1 VRRST
6 LAEKNVSTKEKPGVT
21 LSPDS
26 VIIGIV
32 VGFGKN
38 ITPSISFP
46 GCLSEQGIKA
56 RTTVAFSR
64 SDIGKQ
70 VALLFESG
78 DMSKPVIIGRIQTPS
93 PSVEEST
100 SSATKTVE
108 TTLDGERL
116 MLTADREIVLKCGK
130 ASITLTK
137 AGKIIVRG
145 AYLLNRSSGVNKIKG
160 ASVQIN

>member
-1 VRRST
+1 M
-6 LAEKNVSTKEKPGVT
+6 AKEKVSPKKKSRAK

-26 VIIGIV
+26 VVIGII
-32 VGFGKN
+32 VGFKN
-38 ITPSISFP
+38 DTVPSVSFP
-46 GCLSEQGIKA
+46 GCPSEQGIKA
-56 RTTVAFSR
+56 RTTVAFKR

-78 DMSKPVIIGRIQTPS
+78 DPNKPAIIGKIQMLA
-93 PSVEEST
+93 PSVEEP
-100 SSATKTVE
+100 KPVPDTVE

-116 MLTADREIVLKCGK
+116 TFTADREIVLRCGK
-130 ASITLTK
+130 ASITLTR

-145 AYLLNRSSGVNKIKG
+145 TYLLNRSSGVNRIKG

>member
-1 VRRST
+1 MQSDQS
-6 LAEKNVSTKEKPGVT
+6 STKSKAT
-21 LSPDS
+21 TDISSDS
-26 VIIGIV
+26 VVIGVIV
-32 VGFGKN
+32 GTYDDAV
-38 ITPSISFP
+38 PSVSFP
-46 GCLSEQGIKA
+46 GCLSEAGVTA
-56 RTTVAFSR
+56 RTTVAFSP

-78 DMSKPVIIGRIQTPS
+78 DLGKPVVIGKIQSLAPKSGGHKKAPT
-93 PSVEEST
+93 
-100 SSATKTVE
+100 TVE
-108 TTLDGERL
+108 TTLDGET
-116 MLTADREIVLKCGK
+116 LTLSADREIVLRCGK